1 MDPLIWKRT
10 KMNIYYLF
18 FEKET
23 FELINNMYSEN
34 ILNRLYED
42 AAIINADA
50 KWIHKNI
57 FNKYIKDKLKELD
70 NNKPLTKPG
79 VFAFCYFYEP
89 PCGWMSRG
97 TPHLWQAIAREFSND
112 YWRDLTQATFT
123 EKYLKSF
130 YKLTGVDLLTTTE
143 EYFYCEKYAHG
154 GMSSGMISVQFF
166 REALNIIKDN
176 FNV

>member
-1 MDPLIWKRT
+1 MEPLIWERT

-23 FELINNMYSEN
+23 YELITEMYSEQV
-34 ILNRLYED
+34 LEKMYEE
-42 AAIINADA
+42 APIEEANA
-50 KWIHKNI
+50 KWVHKNI

-70 NNKPLTKPG
+70 EHKCLTRPG
-79 VFAFCYFYEP
+79 MYAFCYFYEQ

-112 YWRDLTQATFT
+112 YWCDLTQATFT
-123 EKYLKSF
+123 EKYLKVF
-130 YKLTGVDLLTTTE
+130 YTLTGVDLLTTNE
-143 EYFYCEKYAHG
+143 EYIYCEKYAHG
-154 GMSSGMISVQFF
+154 GMSSGMISIQFF

-176 FNV
+176 FNL

>member
-1 MDPLIWKRT
+1 MDPLIWERT

-34 ILNRLYED
+34 IMKRLYED
-42 AAIINADA
+42 ASIENADA

-57 FNKYIKDKLKELD
+57 FNKHIKDKLKELD
-70 NNKPLTKPG
+70 QDKPLIRPG
-79 VFAFCYFYEP
+79 TFAFCYFYEK

-97 TPHLWQAIAREFSND
+97 TPYLWQAIAREFSND

-166 REALNIIKDN
+166 REALNIIKEN